1 MNNIISYCNG
11 SGNGKQGCNT
21 TQAQPAPTKSV
32 QLATLVSTGK
42 PLTFSVPFLDNY
54 ISKYLSAY
62 AKLDSPAL
70 IGTPTAPIVYD
81 VYDDS
86 NQIATTAFVQ
96 TVAQHTYDTAMM
108 SPVFTGTIT
117 LAPDSLLSVQGRIA
131 LSSTASSSLYLNSE
145 TDDPLEI
152 YPIKWLYLNR
162 VTSDVQTQ
170 FSQQTAASDAIYAN
184 VIVNQQ
190 QLYNQYG
197 NTVILQNNV
206 VYLQGE
212 IDALYGNIQVNQS
225 GIASLYGNASV
236 LQVQTTGQTYVSANR
251 QTGFAGNLIVQQNAA
266 VVGATTL
273 TGNVT
278 ATTNLVVGGALWGNQ
293 LPVTSTQI
301 GYLTNVAADVQ
312 GQLNQLGAN
321 TITQTYD
328 PASQTTQFS
337 RNVSVL
343 GNVDVVGATTLTGNV
358 TATTNLVVG
367 GALWGNQ
374 LPVTS
379 TQIGYLTNVAADVQG
394 QLNQLGANTTTQT
407 YDPVSQTTQFARNIS
422 VLGNVAVAGNQLDVS
437 GATTLTGNVTA
448 TTNLVVGGALW
459 GNQLPVTST
468 QIGYLT
474 GLTSDVQS
482 QLTVLSTKT
491 ADQTYDV
498 GTTTTTFGHHVVTGG
513 DVHVGGNVQMD
524 RNVVVGGGWTVTSTG
539 QATLNATV
547 YLNASIVANSQ
558 TVTSTQMGYLSGLTS
573 DAQTQMNATALA
585 TTRQTHNLA
594 TQTTTWTGVNV
605 TVASAD
611 VNGNIGGGFVVQR
624 LPNSSTQYG
633 DTNATTMGT
642 GTRNC
647 ALGGYALYG
656 LANGSGSYNVAVG
669 SSSASDIIDGVGG
682 TMGLLTNG
690 SYNTATGFGVLKLI
704 SGTASYNT
712 GVGALAFRLA
722 GSSSQYN
729 TGIGYM
735 AGTGSTTLTGTQNTF
750 LGANSG
756 YIGDGATATSSTA
769 IGYGATIQASHQIV
783 LGTSAEYV
791 DVAGNLV
798 VRNESRLQK
807 VASVVSYPTYQSLAP
822 NIGFYVD
829 YTSAASSSRCWINAA
844 INNLSGG
851 IGISMYIDQ
860 LPVTANS
867 SYDLRMIIDSDCYV
881 NALYVRFAGSTG
893 AYLPGT
899 LYKNTFSM
907 TSATRVNQYI
917 HIVVGTTAG
926 TVGISYTDI
935 TPLTA

>member
-11 SGNGKQGCNT
+11 SGNNKKGCNT
-21 TQAQPAPTKSV
+21 TQAQPPQTKSA
-32 QLATLVSTGK
+32 QLTTLVSTGK

-54 ISKYLSAY
+54 ISKFLVAY

-70 IGTPTAPIVYD
+70 TGIPTAPIVYD

-86 NQIATTAFVQ
+86 SQIATTAFVQ
-96 TVAQHTYDTAMM
+96 TVAQHTYDTAMI

-117 LAPDSLLSVQGRIA
+117 LAPDSLLSVQGRIS
-131 LSSTASSSLYLNSE
+131 LNSTASSSLYLNSE

-152 YPIKWLYLNR
+152 YPTKWLYLNQ

-184 VIVNQQ
+184 VVVNQQ
-190 QLYNQYG
+190 QLYSQYG

-206 VYLQGE
+206 VFLQGE
-212 IDALYGNIQVNQS
+212 VDALYGNIQVNQS
-225 GIASLYGNASV
+225 GIANLYGNASV

-251 QTGFAGNLIVQQNAA
+251 QTGFAGNLLVQQNAA

-278 ATTNLVVGGALWGNQ
+278 AVG
-293 LPVTSTQI
+293 
-301 GYLTNVAADVQ
+301 
-312 GQLNQLGAN
+312 
-321 TITQTYD
+321 
-328 PASQTTQFS
+328 
-337 RNVSVL
+337 
-343 GNVDVVGATTLTGNV
+343 
-358 TATTNLVVG
+358 NLVVG

-407 YDPVSQTTQFARNIS
+407 YDPVSQTTQFSRHVS
-422 VLGNVAVAGNQLDVS
+422 VLGNVAVS

-448 TTNLVVGGALW
+448 TGNLVVGGALW

-474 GLTSDVQS
+474 NVAADVQGQLNQLGANTTTQTYDPVSQTTQFSQHVSVLGNVAVSGATALTGNVTAAGNLVVSGALWGNQLPVTSTQIGYLTGLTSDAQT
-482 QLTVLSTKT
+482 QLTTLANQT
-491 ADQTYDV
+491 ADQSYDV
-498 GTTTTTFGHHVVTGG
+498 GTTTTSFGRHIEIGG
-513 DVHVGGNVQMD
+513 EMHVGGNALLD
-524 RNVVVGGGWTVTSTG
+524 RNVVVGGGWTVASTG

-547 YLNASIVANSQ
+547 NLNASIVANGQ
-558 TVTSTQMGYLSGLTS
+558 TVTSTQIGYLSGLTA
-573 DAQTQMNATALA
+573 DVQTQMNATALA
-585 TTRQTHNLA
+585 TTRQTHSLA

-605 TVASAD
+605 TVMAD
-611 VNGNIGGGFVVQR
+611 NSGGGFVVQR
-624 LPNSSTQYG
+624 LPNYHTQYG

-669 SSSASDIIDGVGG
+669 SSSSSDIVDGVGG

-690 SYNTATGFGVLKLI
+690 SYNTATGYGVLKLI

-735 AGTGSTTLTGTQNTF
+735 AGTGTTTLTGTQNTF

-769 IGYGATIQASHQIV
+769 IGYGAMIDTSHQIV

-798 VRNESRLQK
+798 VRNESRFKK
-807 VASVVSYPTYQSLAP
+807 VASVVSYPTYPYQPVGLNA
-822 NIGFYVD
+822 GFYVN
-829 YTSAASSSRCWINAA
+829 YTDIASSSRCWIDTTTPG
-844 INNLSGG
+844 LTG
-851 IGISMYIDQ
+851 GISMYVDQ
-860 LPVTANS
+860 LPLTANS
-867 SYDLRMIIDSDCYV
+867 SYDFRMVVNGACYV
-881 NALYVRFAGSTG
+881 NTLYVRFAGSTG
-893 AYLPGT
+893 AYLPTT
-899 LYKNTFSM
+899 LYKNTFSIG
-907 TSATRVNQYI
+907 SAVYVNQYM

-926 TVGISYTDI
+926 TIGMCYTDI
-935 TPLTA
+935 TPLT

>member
-321 TITQTYD
+321 T
-328 PASQTTQFS
+328 
-337 RNVSVL
+337 
-343 GNVDVVGATTLTGNV
+343 
-358 TATTNLVVG
+358 
-367 GALWGNQ
+367 
-374 LPVTS
+374 
-379 TQIGYLTNVAADVQG
+379 
-394 QLNQLGANTTTQT
+394 TTQT

-422 VLGNVAVAGNQLDVS
+422 ILGNVAVAGNQLDVS

-448 TTNLVVGGALW
+448 TTNLMVGGALW

-474 GLTSDVQS
+474 GLTSDVQT

-524 RNVVVGGGWTVTSTG
+524 RNVVVDGGWTVASTG

-573 DAQTQMNATALA
+573 DAQAQMNATALA

-611 VNGNIGGGFVVQR
+611 VNGSIGGGFVVQR

-633 DTNATTMGT
+633 DTSATTMGT

-690 SYNTATGFGVLKLI
+690 SYNTAAGFGVLKLI

-791 DVAGNLV
+791 DVAGNLI

-822 NIGFYVD
+822 NIGFYMD

-860 LPVTANS
+860 LPVAANS

-907 TSATRVNQYI
+907 TSAIRVNQYI
-917 HIVVGTTAG
+917 HIVVGLTAG